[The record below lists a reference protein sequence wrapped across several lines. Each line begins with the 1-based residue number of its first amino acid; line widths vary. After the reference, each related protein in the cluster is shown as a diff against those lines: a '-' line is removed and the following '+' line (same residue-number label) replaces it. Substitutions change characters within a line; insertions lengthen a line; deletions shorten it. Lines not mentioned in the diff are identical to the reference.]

1 MEEKCLQMI
10 NPAMEC
16 KREKEKESSELVEVT
31 DSQNEDKEEE
41 RQRDKKKKEKRERAK
56 ERREKRRQDVSL
68 LRTIPY
74 SDHQRWWSADTI
86 AVVTGA
92 NRGIGFEIARQLAM
106 HGLTV
111 ILTSRDA
118 AVGKEAAK
126 VLQEEGLNV
135 LVHQLDIV
143 DLSSVKLFTE
153 WLRQHYGGADILVN
167 NAGVNFNVG
176 EDNCVEF
183 AEDVIRTNYFGT
195 KNVIQAMIPLM
206 RPSTL
211 GARIVNVSS
220 RLGRLNGRRNRIGD
234 LTLRHHLEDVNSLS
248 EEIIDRTL
256 ATFLAQ
262 VKDGSWTAGGWP
274 QTYTDY
280 SMSKLAVNA
289 YTRLMAKMLS
299 RRPEGQKIYI
309 NYYCPGWVK
318 TAMTGWAGHTSPEEG
333 ADTGV
338 WLALLPDQ
346 LVTGNFFAERREA
359 GLCIFGG
366 PMQALAAAFPP
377 EEMANFRRALLGI
390 SRILDSTPSHG
401 PTTAPNLS
409 IRPHIL
415 YRPLVGSFSR
425 SYSYNQPLDIDLSTE
440 ESKRRLFNRLLYRSK
455 QRGYLELDLVLGKW
469 VEENIHSMDENGV
482 KSLFDVLELENPDLW
497 KWLTGQE
504 QPPEIISSNP
514 VFSAVRD
521 KVMNN
526 LDSHAAPETRATPG
540 KEWVRGWD
548 DFKKGKD
555 SPITGNQ

>member
-1 MEEKCLQMI
+1 MSHMIMES
-10 NPAMEC
+10 
-16 KREKEKESSELVEVT
+16 KREKEIEEDRDSKNEVKGEEKES
-31 DSQNEDKEEE
+31 Q
-41 RQRDKKKKEKRERAK
+41 RQRDKKEEKRERAK
-56 ERREKRRQDVSL
+56 ERREKRRQEVSL

-92 NRGIGFEIARQLAM
+92 NRGIGFEIAHQLAV

-118 AVGKEAAK
+118 AVGEEAAK
-126 VLQEEGLNV
+126 VLREGGLNV
-135 LVHQLDIV
+135 LFHQLDIV
-143 DLSSVKLFTE
+143 SLSSIKVCTE
-153 WLRQHYGGADILVN
+153 WLRQNYGGADILVN
-167 NAGVNFNVG
+167 NAGVNFNLGV
-176 EDNCVEF
+176 DNCLEF

-195 KNVIQAMIPLM
+195 KNVIKAMIPLM
-206 RPSTL
+206 RPSTS
-211 GARIVNVSS
+211 GARIVNVTS

-234 LTLRHHLEDVNSLS
+234 LTLRRQLEDVDSLS
-248 EEIIDRTL
+248 EELIDGTL
-256 ATFLAQ
+256 TTFLEQ
-262 VKDGSWTAGGWP
+262 VKDGSWTSGGWP

-299 RRPEGQKIYI
+299 DRPEGQKICI
-309 NYYCPGWVK
+309 NCYCPGWVK

-338 WLALLPDQ
+338 WLALLPD
-346 LVTGNFFAERREA
+346 L
-359 GLCIFGG
+359 
-366 PMQALAAAFPP
+366 
-377 EEMANFRRALLGI
+377 
-390 SRILDSTPSHG
+390 
-401 PTTAPNLS
+401 
-409 IRPHIL
+409 
-415 YRPLVGSFSR
+415 PLVGSFSR
-425 SYSYNQPLDIDLSTE
+425 AYSYNQPLDIDLSNE
-440 ESKRRLFNRLLYRSK
+440 ESRRRLFNRLLYRSK

-469 VEENIHSMDENGV
+469 VEDNINSMDENGI
-482 KSLFDVLELENPDLW
+482 KSLFDVLDLENPDLW
-497 KWLTGQE
+497 KWLSGQE
-504 QPPEIISSNP
+504 QPPEIVTSNP
-514 VFSAVRD
+514 VFCAVRD